1 MNLPKTITANTPLEK
16 AALKATFDAAAGD
29 WYGMFIDNVLHYLY
43 SELGLTNDDK
53 GAQLDLNKLS
63 DLMDRWMRSVR

>member
-16 AALKATFDAAAGD
+16 AALKAVFDAADGD

-43 SELGLTNDDK
+43 DELGLTNDDE
-53 GAQLDLNKLS
+53 GAQLDLDKLS
-63 DLMDRWMRSVR
+63 DLMVRWSRSLR